1 MKTKKPKQSGY
12 AFSNMFK
19 YIEDEHK
26 WVARLKKIAKEQHRS
41 VSGQAR
47 LFLVEAIQTYKLKD

>member
-1 MKTKKPKQSGY
+1 MIKKKQKAKGY
-12 AFSNMFK
+12 SFAGMFAGVDHADL
-19 YIEDEHK
+19 YINK
-26 WVARLKKIAKEQHRS
+26 LCKIAKEQHRS

>member
-19 YIEDEHK
+19 YIKDEHK

-41 VSGQAR
+41 VSAQAR
-47 LFLVEAIQTYKLKD
+47 LFIIEGVLKYKLKD